1 MVQLFQMWVLV
12 EVLGLLCLPLT
23 ITVFHNLPDRGWAF
37 SKAIGIALL
46 AFCVWLPLMSV
57 QVLPFSQLFI
67 VVVLFILCAFSIFG
81 FVRVRQALIALVR
94 AHIFYIIVC
103 EVIFLGMVFL
113 LGWIRSYGPNIQN
126 FEMFMDEGF
135 LAAIMRSPHFP
146 PNDMWLSG
154 YSINYYYYAHFT
166 IAILAKLLG
175 QSPSIAFNTG
185 ICIFFGL
192 TAVNLFGVTSNI
204 VSWARYQRRRTV
216 TVSGTSERRLWPAFL
231 RRRQTADKPQHHDR
245 YSDQPGTVLPSLS
258 SAIPFGLLTILMGEV
273 LGNLASTQQWWKAH
287 DDLPPE
293 YWFNTT
299 RIIDKTI
306 NEFPAFSF
314 LLSCFHA
321 HVLALAFTIVAIAL
335 AFNLF
340 LEYGGDGKG
349 RGLRVFGS
357 GWRLPLNLGVTALIL
372 GGLFTMNGWDFPT
385 YLTLTIICIGLQQWM
400 AYQSRFRID
409 LVLDVFTVVAAL
421 TALSFFLYAPFYLSF
436 VSPSQGIGIVS
447 ATDRSAIRDEVLIY
461 GLFVFIYVSL
471 LVVNLV
477 RPRLFAKIFSS
488 EQSLALDSSKSDQM
502 NLPQVGQENMQVS
515 YSSGLLTTASGSHR
529 TAPIQQLEEGT
540 VSRNVVS
547 VPLMGT
553 LSSADQH
560 LEEDTASLD
569 VVAAPL
575 AGTENQS
582 PDRLPPTSRRFTLP
596 DWLDLRVI
604 SVVVILG
611 VTLLAFTI
619 MKNGLTFAVAFTIAA
634 LGTAL
639 ALYHL
644 HDRPR
649 AFTLLLGAFAFGL
662 VAMTEI
668 VFLKDVFAGSY
679 PRMNTVFKFYFQA
692 WALLS
697 ITSGAAL
704 YFVYEGFQ
712 SAVSAKGWQRWV
724 GRGGQVI
731 WSAVLLVFFLAGM
744 VYPIVGSYQ
753 RTNHYT
759 QRTNSLDGL
768 NYLQS
773 YDPSD
778 YAAIRWLNSH
788 VQGGPVIV
796 EAFNPQGGDYSDYGR
811 ISAFTGLP
819 TLMGWAGHEYQW
831 RVNWLNDAYNAN
843 DFYHRGA
850 DISAIYTNTNPDTVL
865 SLMNRYNAHYLYVG
879 SLEKTTYPQANLNR
893 FSGFMQRVYSANGV
907 TIYRVPGGR

>member
-1 MVQLFQMWVLV
+1 MVELLQMWALV

-37 SKAIGIALL
+37 TKAIGIALL
-46 AFCVWLPLMSV
+46 AFCIWLPLMYV
-57 QVLPFSQLFI
+57 QVLPFNQLFI
-67 VVVLFILCAFSIFG
+67 AIVLCILCACSIVG
-81 FVRVRQALIALVR
+81 FVRVWHALVSLIR

-103 EVIFLGMVFL
+103 EAIFLGMVFL

-154 YSINYYYYAHFT
+154 YSINYYYYAHFS
-166 IAILAKLLG
+166 IAMLAKLLG

-192 TAVNLFGVTSNI
+192 TALNLFGVTSNI

-216 TVSGTSERRLWPAFL
+216 TVSSRSERRFWPAIFW
-231 RRRQTADKPQHHDR
+231 RRKTAENSQYQDIH
-245 YSDQPGTVLPSLS
+245 SDQPDTVLPTLNG
-258 SAIPFGLLTILMGEV
+258 AIPFGLLTILMGEV
-273 LGNLASTQQWWKAH
+273 LGNLASTQQWWRAH

-340 LEYGGDGKG
+340 LEFGGDGKG

-357 GWRLPLNLGVTALIL
+357 GWRLPFNLGVTALIL

-385 YLTLTIICIGLQQWM
+385 YLALTIICISLQQWM

-436 VSPSQGIGIVS
+436 VSPSQGLGIVS
-447 ATDRSAIRDEVLIY
+447 AVDRSAITDEVLIY
-461 GLFVFIYVSL
+461 GLFVFIYVSFL
-471 LVVNLV
+471 IVNLIW
-477 RPRLFAKIFSS
+477 PRLNVKVSS
-488 EQSLALDSSKSDQM
+488 SKQSLSLNSTNS
-502 NLPQVGQENMQVS
+502 NVLQVSQENVQLS
-515 YSSGLLTTASGSHR
+515 HTSGKLSTASGSLGA
-529 TAPIQQLEEGT
+529 APMQQFESGT
-540 VSRNVVS
+540 VPVNTVS
-547 VPLMGT
+547 VPLMGMS
-553 LSSADQH
+553 SSADQH
-560 LEEDTASLD
+560 LEEATSVSHD
-569 VVAAPL
+569 VGAAPL
-575 AGTENQS
+575 AGSNNQLH
-582 PDRLPPTSRRFTLP
+582 DQQPPTNRRFTLP
-596 DWLDLRVI
+596 YWLDLRVLSI
-604 SVVVILG
+604 VVISG
-611 VTLLAFTI
+611 VALLSFAI
-619 MKNGLTFAVAFTIAA
+619 LKNGLTFAVAFTIAA
-634 LGTAL
+634 LGAAL

-649 AFTLLLGAFAFGL
+649 SFTLLLGALAFAL

-697 ITSGAAL
+697 IT
-704 YFVYEGFQ
+704 
-712 SAVSAKGWQRWV
+712 
-724 GRGGQVI
+724 
-731 WSAVLLVFFLAGM
+731 
-744 VYPIVGSYQ
+744 
-753 RTNHYT
+753 
-759 QRTNSLDGL
+759 
-768 NYLQS
+768 
-773 YDPSD
+773 
-778 YAAIRWLNSH
+778 
-788 VQGGPVIV
+788 
-796 EAFNPQGGDYSDYGR
+796 
-811 ISAFTGLP
+811 
-819 TLMGWAGHEYQW
+819 
-831 RVNWLNDAYNAN
+831 
-843 DFYHRGA
+843 
-850 DISAIYTNTNPDTVL
+850 
-865 SLMNRYNAHYLYVG
+865 
-879 SLEKTTYPQANLNR
+879 
-893 FSGFMQRVYSANGV
+893 
-907 TIYRVPGGR
+907 

>member
-1 MVQLFQMWVLV
+1 MFELLQMWALV
-12 EVLGLLCLPLT
+12 EVLGILCLPLT
-23 ITVFHNLPDRGWAF
+23 ITVFHNMADRGWAF
-37 SKAIGIALL
+37 TKAIAIALL
-46 AFCVWLPLMSV
+46 AFCVWLPLMCV
-57 QVLPFSQLFI
+57 QVLPFSRLFI
-67 VVVLFILCAFSIFG
+67 AAVLLILCAFSIFG
-81 FVRVRQALIALVR
+81 FMREWRSLIQLVR
-94 AHIFYIIVC
+94 AHILYIFVC
-103 EVIFLGMVFL
+103 EAVFLGMVFL

-154 YSINYYYYAHFT
+154 YPINYYYYAHYT
-166 IAILAKLLG
+166 IAMLAKLLG

-204 VSWARYQRRRTV
+204 VSWARYQRRRTD
-216 TVSGTSERRLWPAFL
+216 TISRTSQKSIWPSFL
-231 RRRQTADKPQHHDR
+231 GRRRAADNDSSQLT
-245 YSDQPGTVLPSLS
+245 YSDQPDTVLPSLKG
-258 SAIPFGLLTILMGEV
+258 AIPFGLITILMGEV

-357 GWRLPLNLGVTALIL
+357 GWRLPFNLGVTALML

-385 YLTLTIICIGLQQWM
+385 YLTLAIICIVLQQWI

-409 LVLDVFTVVAAL
+409 LILDVFTVVAAL
-421 TALSFFLYAPFYLSF
+421 IALSFFLYAPFYLSF
-436 VSPSQGIGIVS
+436 VSPSQGIGIVGPS
-447 ATDRSAIRDEVLIY
+447 DRSAIGDEVLIY

-471 LVVNLV
+471 LVINLI
-477 RPRLFAKIFSS
+477 RPQLKKIVSHKQPLNPDSPGLDQVKMASPDQSS
-488 EQSLALDSSKSDQM
+488 IQIDHVSS
-502 NLPQVGQENMQVS
+502 
-515 YSSGLLTTASGSHR
+515 LLTTASGSLR
-529 TAPIQQLEEGT
+529 AVPIQQLEGGI
-540 VSRNVVS
+540 VSRNILSASS
-547 VPLMGT
+547 VDS
-553 LSSADQH
+553 LSSADRPS
-560 LEEDTASLD
+560 EEEEISPNADSKSLTGG
-569 VVAAPL
+569 A
-575 AGTENQS
+575 NQS
-582 PDRLPPTSRRFTLP
+582 LEPQPSTRKRFTLP
-596 DWLDLRVI
+596 DWVDLRVI
-604 SVVVILG
+604 SLIIILG
-611 VTLLAFTI
+611 LALLSMAI
-619 MKNGLTFAVAFTIAA
+619 LKNGLTFTVAFTIAA
-634 LGTAL
+634 LGAAL
-639 ALYHL
+639 VLFHL
-644 HDRPR
+644 QDRPR
-649 AFTLLLGAFAFGL
+649 AFTLLLGALAFGL

-668 VFLKDVFAGSY
+668 VFLKDVFVGSY

-697 ITSGAAL
+697 ITCGAAI
-704 YFVYEGFQ
+704 YFIYEGFQ
-712 SAVSAKGWQRWV
+712 SFIHLNNEHGQRWAAQSI
-724 GRGGQVI
+724 RVI
-731 WSAVLLVFFLAGM
+731 WSMALLAFFLAGS

-753 RTNHYT
+753 RTNHFIE
-759 QRTNSLDGL
+759 RTNSLDGL

-773 YDPSD
+773 YDPGD

-788 VQGGPVIV
+788 IQGSPVIV
-796 EAFNPQGGDYSDYGR
+796 EAYGQQGGDYSDYGR

-843 DFYHRGA
+843 DFYRRGA
-850 DISAIYTNTNPDTVL
+850 DINAIYTNTNAETVL
-865 SLMNRYNAHYLYVG
+865 SLMKQYNVRYLYIG
-879 SLEKTTYPQANLNR
+879 SLEKATYPQANLNR
-893 FSGFMQRVYSANGV
+893 FSKFMQTIYAANGV
-907 TIYRVPGGR
+907 TIYQVPAS